1 MTLSGTKPTHSL
13 LPHDWNEL
21 QKDCNRMEAYL
32 NRMKHYLDRIAVSD
46 LPNIDAARNILLS
59 LEEVAQALDVVN
71 DSKERLNA
79 MQFDYDPQKY
89 GHD

>member
-1 MTLSGTKPTHSL
+1 
-13 LPHDWNEL
+13 
-21 QKDCNRMEAYL
+21 MEAHL
-32 NRMKHYLDRIAVSD
+32 NRMAHYLDRIAVSD

-59 LEEVAQALDVVN
+59 LESLAQGLEVVKE
-71 DSKERLNA
+71 SKSRLNA